1 MLEVE
6 NLSVEVGDREVIHA
20 IPELE
25 GLAVIVRGF
34 LSVDI
39 EGLPPELSAQM
50 QRAIELSEQ
59 EFL

>member
-1 MLEVE
+1 MARG
-6 NLSVEVGDREVIHA
+6 LSRDEAV
-20 IPELE
+20 
-25 GLAVIVRGF
+25 AVIARGF
-34 LSVDI
+34 LSVDT